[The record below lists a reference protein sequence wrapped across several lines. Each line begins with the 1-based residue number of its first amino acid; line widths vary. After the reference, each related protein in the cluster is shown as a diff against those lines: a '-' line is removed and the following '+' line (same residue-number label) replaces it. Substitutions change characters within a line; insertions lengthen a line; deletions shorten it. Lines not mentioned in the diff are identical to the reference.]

1 MVHHRGRI
9 QHKETTMKFRIIAA
23 ACAAF
28 AFSIAAPAYAAPNFA
43 AEIPNIPGKSLIAN
57 EVNYGPGEASPAH
70 THGTSAFIYA
80 YVISGAIESKVND
93 GETRIYRAGES
104 FSEPPG
110 AIHSISRNA
119 SKTEPAKLLAVFVL
133 DTNDDPLTTPI
144 K

>member
-1 MVHHRGRI
+1 
-9 QHKETTMKFRIIAA
+9 MKFRIIAA

-28 AFSIAAPAYAAPNFA
+28 AFSIAAPTYAAPNFA
-43 AEIPNIPGKSLIAN
+43 AAIPNIPGKSLIAN

-110 AIHSISRNA
+110 AMHWICRNA
-119 SKTEPAKLLAVFVL
+119 SKTEPAKFLAVFVV
-133 DTNDDPLTTPI
+133 DTNDKQKMTPI

>member
-1 MVHHRGRI
+1 
-9 QHKETTMKFRIIAA
+9 MKFRIIAA

-28 AFSIAAPAYAAPNFA
+28 SIAAPAYAGAAPNFA

-57 EVNYGPGEASPAH
+57 EVNFAPGQAAPAH
-70 THGTSAFIYA
+70 THGPSAFIYA

-110 AIHSISRNA
+110 AMHWICRNA
-119 SKTEPAKLLAVFVL
+119 SKTEPAKFLAVFVV
-133 DTNDDPLTTPI
+133 DTNAEQKMTPI